1 MSRPLQ
7 ALRVR
12 RQRLDQLCIPLRCL
26 VATVAALTTIRHP
39 PFGGGHRA
47 KFPAKFH
54 IVENEDSRGFVRTGT
69 QAAAFKGWPTGNTP
83 LLVVGPPGDAPSTQS
98 PVAIPFWAAL

>member
-12 RQRLDQLCIPLRCL
+12 RRS
-26 VATVAALTTIRHP
+26 ALHSIALSSGHRGGSDHHP
-39 PFGGGHRA
+39 PSAFGGGHRA

-98 PVAIPFWAAL
+98 PVAVPFWAAL